1 MSNLVA
7 TTENQTQKI
16 DNVSILTNGELFN
29 RLRTLSEVMA
39 N

>member
-39 N
+39 